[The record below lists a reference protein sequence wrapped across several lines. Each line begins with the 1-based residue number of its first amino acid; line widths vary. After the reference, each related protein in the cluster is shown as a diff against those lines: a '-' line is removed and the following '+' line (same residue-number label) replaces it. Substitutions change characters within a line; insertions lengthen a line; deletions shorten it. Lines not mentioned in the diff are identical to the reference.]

1 MRKPLPTWQR
11 ITIAVLFLAGIV
23 LMALGCGNS
32 EREANAA
39 WNRGVQC
46 SIASNYP
53 CAISEIGRAV
63 RLQPDNA
70 QYRVSLGYALMGAKM
85 YEQAVYEFEAAIR
98 IDPSNVEARRHLAR
112 LTR

>member
-1 MRKPLPTWQR
+1 
-11 ITIAVLFLAGIV
+11 
-23 LMALGCGNS
+23 MALGCGNS
-32 EREANAA
+32 AKEANAA
-39 WNRGVQC
+39 WSKGVDC
-46 SIASNYP
+46 SIASNYH
-53 CAISEIGRAV
+53 CAISELGKAV

-85 YEQAVYEFEAAIR
+85 YEQAAREFEAAIR